1 MEYLVMECGLSY
13 AVVLDQEGRFIK
25 VPNLGYEVG
34 QTLDQVILPSTNIYT
49 QFFSS
54 QFLHFATAI
63 ACVFILFTSGFYL
76 WQSPVGI
83 VRMQINPDVQMS
95 VNRFHRV
102 VHLDSLNDDGTL
114 LIDGYRSYGKKLV
127 LVSDEL
133 ADLAMNMGYLKDG
146 GQITLTIASAKEK
159 WKTRTEEALIAELD
173 SHFHQQVQI
182 VTILT
187 SDLEKIVPAFSSDG
201 TNPAPDPTSP
211 TPATAPIKESTSP
224 GNPSVSPD
232 GSETPGAG
240 NGNQNLLSSYQKD
253 DDDDHEGDDKDD
265 PDDEN
270 DDDRDDDRD
279 DDDKDTPS
287 SPGAGSMDHDD
298 DKDDNEKKHDDNDD
312 TDDDDKD
319 GSSLSKPDSDS
330 DSGNDGLSE
339 EDDEDTNHADEKSSD
354 HDKDDNESDNDDKDD
369 DDKDDD
375 DKEDDDREDND

>member
-54 QFLHFATAI
+54 QFLHFAAAV

-187 SDLEKIVPAFSSDG
+187 SDFEKIVPAFSSDG

-211 TPATAPIKESTSP
+211 TPGNAPIKEPTLP
-224 GNPSVSPD
+224 ANPSITPD
-232 GSETPGAG
+232 GSEIPGPG
-240 NGNQNLLSSYQKD
+240 KDNQNLLSSYYKD
-253 DDDDHEGDDKDD
+253 DEDDSDEDDNDD

-279 DDDKDTPS
+279 DNDKDAPS

-298 DKDDNEKKHDDNDD
+298 DNDDDNDDNEKKHDDNDD
-312 TDDDDKD
+312 NDDDDKD

-330 DSGNDGLSE
+330 ASENDGSSE

-354 HDKDDNESDNDDKDD
+354 HDKDDNESDDDDMND

-375 DKEDDDREDND
+375 DREDND

>member
-49 QFFSS
+49 QIFSS
-54 QFLHFATAI
+54 QFLHFVAAV

-114 LIDGYRSYGKKLV
+114 LINGYRSYGKKLV

-133 ADLAMNMGYLKDG
+133 ADLAVNMGYLKDG

-187 SDLEKIVPAFSSDG
+187 SDFEKIVPAFSSDG

-211 TPATAPIKESTSP
+211 TPGNAPIKEPTLP
-224 GNPSVSPD
+224 GNPSITPD
-232 GSETPGAG
+232 GSEIPGPG
-240 NGNQNLLSSYQKD
+240 KDNQNLLSSYYKD
-253 DDDDHEGDDKDD
+253 DEDDSDEDDNDD

-279 DDDKDTPS
+279 DNDKDAPS
-287 SPGAGSMDHDD
+287 SRGAGSMDHDDDNDD
-298 DKDDNEKKHDDNDD
+298 DKDDNEKKHDDNVDN
-312 TDDDDKD
+312 DDDDKD

-330 DSGNDGLSE
+330 ASENDGSSE

-354 HDKDDNESDNDDKDD
+354 HDKDDNESDDDDMND

-375 DKEDDDREDND
+375 DREDND

>member
-133 ADLAMNMGYLKDG
+133 ADLAVNMGYLKDG

-159 WKTRTEEALIAELD
+159 WKIRTEKALITELD

-187 SDLEKIVPAFSSDG
+187 SDLEKMISVFSSDG
-201 TNPAPDPTSP
+201 TNPAPDTTSS
-211 TPATAPIKESTSP
+211 TPGTAPIKESTSP

-287 SPGAGSMDHDD
+287 SPRAGSIDNDKD
-298 DKDDNEKKHDDNDD
+298 DKDNNEKEHDD

-330 DSGNDGLSE
+330 DSGNDGSSE

-369 DDKDDD
+369 DDMNDD
-375 DKEDDDREDND
+375 DKDDDDREDND

>member
-54 QFLHFATAI
+54 QFLHFAAAV

-133 ADLAMNMGYLKDG
+133 ADLALNMGYLKDG

-159 WKTRTEEALIAELD
+159 WKTRTEEALIAELG

-187 SDLEKIVPAFSSDG
+187 SDLEKIVPIFSSDG

-211 TPATAPIKESTSP
+211 TPATAPIKESTSLE
-224 GNPSVSPD
+224 NPSVSPD

-279 DDDKDTPS
+279 DNDKDAPS
-287 SPGAGSMDHDD
+287 SPGAGSIDNDKD
-298 DKDDNEKKHDDNDD
+298 DKDNNEKEHDDTDD

-330 DSGNDGLSE
+330 DSGNDGSSE

-354 HDKDDNESDNDDKDD
+354 YDKDDNESDDDDMND

-375 DKEDDDREDND
+375 DREDND

>member
-54 QFLHFATAI
+54 QFLHFAAAV

-211 TPATAPIKESTSP
+211 TPGNAPIKESTSP

-287 SPGAGSMDHDD
+287 SPRAGSIDNDKD
-298 DKDDNEKKHDDNDD
+298 DKDNIEKEHDD

-330 DSGNDGLSE
+330 ASENDGSSE

-369 DDKDDD
+369 DDMNDD
-375 DKEDDDREDND
+375 DKDDDDREDND

>member
-133 ADLAMNMGYLKDG
+133 ADLAVNMGYLKDG

-159 WKTRTEEALIAELD
+159 WKIRTEETLITELD

-211 TPATAPIKESTSP
+211 TPGTAPIKEPTLP
-224 GNPSVSPD
+224 GNPSITPD
-232 GSETPGAG
+232 GSEIPGPG
-240 NGNQNLLSSYQKD
+240 KDNQNLLSSYHKD
-253 DDDDHEGDDKDD
+253 DEDDSDEDDNDD
-265 PDDEN
+265 LDDEN
-270 DDDRDDDRD
+270 DSDRDDDRD
-279 DDDKDTPS
+279 DNDKDAPS
-287 SPGAGSMDHDD
+287 SPGAGSIDHDD

-312 TDDDDKD
+312 NDDDDKD
-319 GSSLSKPDSDS
+319 GSSISSSDSDS
-330 DSGNDGLSE
+330 DLKYDNSSE
-339 EDDEDTNHADEKSSD
+339 EDDKDSNHTDEKSSG
-354 HDKDDNESDNDDKDD
+354 HDTDDNERDD

-375 DKEDDDREDND
+375 DINDDDKDDDDREDND

>member
-13 AVVLDQEGRFIK
+13 AVVLDQEGRFLK

-54 QFLHFATAI
+54 QFLHFAAAV

-133 ADLAMNMGYLKDG
+133 ADLAVNMGYLKDG

-159 WKTRTEEALIAELD
+159 WKTRTEESLIAELD

-187 SDLEKIVPAFSSDG
+187 SDLEKIVPIFSSDG

-240 NGNQNLLSSYQKD
+240 NGNQNLLSLYQKD

-270 DDDRDDDRD
+270 DRDDDRD
-279 DDDKDTPS
+279 DNDKEAPP
-287 SPGAGSMDHDD
+287 SPGAASIDHDD

-312 TDDDDKD
+312 NDDDDKD
-319 GSSLSKPDSDS
+319 GSSISSSDSDS
-330 DSGNDGLSE
+330 DLKYDNSSE
-339 EDDEDTNHADEKSSD
+339 EDDKDSNHTDEQSSD
-354 HDKDDNESDNDDKDD
+354 HDKDDNESDNDDKNDD
-369 DDKDDD
+369 DMNDDDKDNDDKDDD
-375 DKEDDDREDND
+375 